1 MMSLGEIAL
10 TGNPN
15 SGKTS
20 LFNKLTG
27 GNQHVGNWPGVTVEK
42 KTGQLIGSSQVIQDL
57 PGIYSLSPYSPE
69 EVVTRNYL
77 FSDQAETIL
86 NIIDA
91 TNLERSL
98 YLTMQLIELGKPMIL
113 AVNMMDLLEDCHL
126 SLDLDLLSKR
136 LNIPVCPISAKKN
149 NGLNHL
155 EKQLQKQTDII
166 PTLEYDKRLETALSE
181 IGTIIHRKV
190 PATKER
196 WYAIKL
202 FEKEPDII
210 ESLTL
215 TASESKEIQEIID
228 ITEQIFNLEYY
239 EIIIQERYRLVD
251 QLIQQVLIKTDS
263 RYESLQHRVDKV
275 LTNKWLGLPIFAVIM
290 WSVYYLSI
298 QSIGAIGTDWVND
311 VLFGEIVPNS
321 LTYWFSNW
329 HVAAWLQ
336 SLILDGIVAG
346 VGAVIGFV
354 PQLCVLF
361 ICLNLLEDSGY
372 MARIAFVLD
381 RIFRRFGLS
390 GKSFIPMLV
399 SSGCGVPGIM
409 ACRTIESEQERR
421 MTIMTT
427 TFIPC
432 SAKLPVIGLIAS
444 VFFPHNSLIAPL
456 SYFIGMGAI
465 ILSGLLLQKLN
476 YFKHQKTS
484 FVMELPQYHLPEIK
498 SVLIVTWQRTYAFIK
513 NAGSVIFVSSIAIWF
528 LSSYNFSLQN
538 VSTDQSILATLGKGI
553 AYLFIPI
560 GFGNWQTTVST
571 IMGLVAKENIVGTM
585 SILAPKAGID
595 TLLSTQGAFSFL
607 IFNLLCAPCFAAI
620 GTIKRE
626 MNNRNWTLM
635 TIAYQCGFAYLV
647 SFCYYQLAHAIST
660 SQFTIGSFVSG
671 LLILTIIFILL
682 KPVKQSETTIEPS
695 LCGIPITNGG
705 K

>member
-1 MMSLGEIAL
+1 MTHGEIAL

-42 KTGQLIGSSQVIQDL
+42 KTGTLLNTSQTVQDL

-69 EVVTRNYL
+69 EIVTRNYL
-77 FSDQAETIL
+77 FSEQAKTII

-98 YLTMQLIELGKPMIL
+98 YLTLQLIELGKPIIL
-113 AVNMMDLLEDCHL
+113 AINMIDLLADQHL
-126 SLDLDLLSKR
+126 VLDLHTLSTR
-136 LNIPVCPISAKKN
+136 LNIPVCGISAKRNK
-149 NGLNHL
+149 GLAQL
-155 EKQLQKQTDII
+155 EKQLLKQ
-166 PTLEYDKRLETALSE
+166 PNERPFLEYDQRLETALSE
-181 IGTIIHRKV
+181 ISSIIKHKAAPDKQRL
-190 PATKER
+190 
-196 WYAIKL
+196 YAIKL
-202 FEKEPDII
+202 FEKEPEII
-210 ESLTL
+210 DRLSLST
-215 TASESKEIQEIID
+215 SERQEIEEIID
-228 ITEQIFNLEYY
+228 ITEQIFNLEHY
-239 EIIIQERYRLVD
+239 EIIIQARYQLVD
-251 QLIQQVLIKTDS
+251 ELVKQVLIKTDS
-263 RYESLQHRVDKV
+263 KHVAFQHRLDKI

-311 VLFGEIVPNS
+311 VLFGELVPKA
-321 LTYWFSNW
+321 LTSWFANW
-329 HVAAWLQ
+329 QVANWLQ
-336 SLILDGIVAG
+336 ALILDGIVAG

-444 VFFPHNSLIAPL
+444 AFFPRNSLIAPL
-456 SYFIGMGAI
+456 AYFIGMGAI

-484 FVMELPQYHLPEIK
+484 FVMELPQYHLPELK
-498 SVLIVTWQRTYAFIK
+498 SVLKVTWHRTLAFVK
-513 NAGSVIFVSSIAIWF
+513 NAGSIIFVSSIAIWF
-528 LSSYNFSLQN
+528 LSNYNFALQK
-538 VSTDQSILATLGKGI
+538 VGTDHSILATLGKFI
-553 AYLFIPI
+553 AYLFSPL

-585 SILAPKAGID
+585 SILAPQTGIQS
-595 TLLSTQGAFSFL
+595 LLSPQAALSFL

-620 GTIKRE
+620 GAIRRE
-626 MNNRNWTLM
+626 MNQTKWTLM
-635 TIAYQCGFAYLV
+635 TIGYQCGFAYIV
-647 SFCYYQLAHAIST
+647 SFCYYQLAQSIANQHLSIST
-660 SQFTIGSFVSG
+660 
-671 LLILTIIFILL
+671 LIAYLIVIVTVYILI
-682 KPVKQSETTIEPS
+682 KPRKDMTSTAEDT
-695 LCGIPITNGG
+695 LCGISINYGG
-705 K
+705 E